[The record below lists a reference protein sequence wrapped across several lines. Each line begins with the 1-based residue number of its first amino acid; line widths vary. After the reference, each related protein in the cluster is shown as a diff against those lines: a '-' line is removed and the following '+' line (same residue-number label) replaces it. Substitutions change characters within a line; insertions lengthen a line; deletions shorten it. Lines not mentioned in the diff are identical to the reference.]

1 MVTYTNGLG
10 QGQADPES
18 LEHNRGDGD
27 APDGQ
32 SASHRQRE
40 PEIHAA
46 MHHPWHQEKHRH
58 RRQHIPER
66 VVCVIRDLRVGLP
79 FQAQQGG
86 VMVESEPEHGSFFT
100 VWLPAAEP
108 GI

>member
-1 MVTYTNGLG
+1 
-10 QGQADPES
+10 
-18 LEHNRGDGD
+18 
-27 APDGQ
+27 
-32 SASHRQRE
+32 
-40 PEIHAA
+40 
-46 MHHPWHQEKHRH
+46 
-58 RRQHIPER
+58 
-66 VVCVIRDLRVGLP
+66 VIRDLRVGLP